1 MALLGNTDVIR
12 RRVHELVHTQRVMRH
27 RHVFA
32 VLLMALFFSGVA
44 LTSVQ
49 GVENVTYDVGYVEW
63 EMDVE
68 QRLYVEG
75 EDAETSVL
83 QRDRPDATLA
93 FADVDPNTG
102 LVPIFSLTSEPIVN
116 SMRGT
121 INMST
126 YFSAYLVPQV
136 GAIQSTQCRQPLSI
150 PPTVGDDSTTLVMSV
165 SISGTQVYESTVT
178 EILDTI
184 ASNEPVN
191 FSGDIVMMDID
202 LSAGDTF
209 SISLSAEHLCENS
222 RARIQWGGFETN
234 AGGIIMTG
242 KVYEPSASIRIDSS
256 RRAHIEFLPIL
267 PWGESDV
274 LVDGNGDPA
283 VSWVLRGPMDD
294 DVKTNRD
301 RDMVMESSIG
311 RVRMER
317 SLGNNE
323 TAWIWTGKE
332 VLQKGVSNLEVC
344 VKTSSGNPNAD
355 CHAFGIIRFE
365 VEGES
370 DGFASSGLWLSLS
383 TMACFLGFAFKG
395 FNADPPIPL
404 PILIALLIMTILML
418 PVGFS
423 QPNLNT
429 DAQLNDNA
437 RIIDAELKSSGAEFT
452 TLTELMGDANVLAIG
467 AIAPGSES
475 AQDQAN
481 ELELLL
487 GQRDDVAVVQ
497 IVIGTDSMLSDVEA
511 YRSSINTSWPIVLDY
526 NQEFVSTSPTGNAD
540 SLILVDST
548 MHVTWSQSPTG
559 GAKAMNDAIEGIEGG
574 GPTSLVTYFS
584 VLFPT
589 GLFLIFLALPRQGWT
604 KPDEPLPPGALWAS
618 IVLAGGVGAVMIHI
632 PALLI
637 SLLPVSASIS
647 YIVFVIMFVWF
658 VFMCAMTL
666 RRGSPFEAD
675 LLGSFIHKLTPT
687 SFQEWRPREDMQ
699 RDVFL
704 GIFIG
709 WLSWMAEPS
718 LVAQGVG
725 AAALNGGMG
734 ILFAVL
740 LLLGNVLIAGITI
753 LVLRFIASWGGPFSN
768 IFGRIGADTFARF
781 MGLVLLPI
789 SLWATVNAGLTLLS
803 IGVF

>member
-1 MALLGNTDVIR
+1 
-12 RRVHELVHTQRVMRH
+12 MRH

-32 VLLMALFFSGVA
+32 VLLMALFFSGIA

-63 EMDVE
+63 EMDME

-75 EDAETSVL
+75 EDAESSVL
-83 QRDRPDATLA
+83 QRERPDATLA
-93 FADVDPNTG
+93 FADVSPNTG

-116 SMRGT
+116 TMRGT
-121 INMST
+121 INMSA
-126 YFSAYLVPQV
+126 YFSAYLVSQA
-136 GAIQSTQCRQPLSI
+136 GFFQSTQCTSPANPLT
-150 PPTVGDDSTTLVMSV
+150 PGDDFTTLVMTV
-165 SISGTQVYESTVT
+165 SISGNQVYESVVT
-178 EILDTI
+178 HTLDAI
-184 ASNEPVN
+184 ASNNPQN
-191 FSGDIVMMDID
+191 FSGEITMMDID
-202 LSAGDTF
+202 LITGDTF
-209 SISLSAEHLCENS
+209 SISLSAEHLCEGTL
-222 RARIQWGGFETN
+222 ARIQWGGFETN

-242 KVYEPSASIRIDSS
+242 QVYEPTASIRVDSS

-283 VSWVLRGPMDD
+283 VSWVLRGPLDD

-365 VEGES
+365 VKGES
-370 DGFASSGLWLSLS
+370 DGFASSGWWLSL
-383 TMACFLGFAFKG
+383 TTIACFFGFAFKG
-395 FNADPPIPL
+395 FNAEPPMPL
-404 PILIALLIMTILML
+404 PILIALLIMMLLML

-423 QPNLNT
+423 QSNLNT
-429 DAQLNDNA
+429 EAQLNDNA
-437 RIIDAELKSSGAEFT
+437 RLIDAELKSAGAEFT
-452 TLTELMGDANVLAIG
+452 TLTDLMGDANVLAIG

-497 IVIGTDSMLSDVEA
+497 IVIGTDSMMSDVDA
-511 YRSSINTSWPIVLDY
+511 YRSTLNSSWPIVLDY

-540 SLILVDST
+540 SLVLVDSS

-559 GAKAMNDAIEGIEGG
+559 GAKAMNDAIEGIGGG
-574 GPTSLVTYFS
+574 GPTSLMTYFS

-604 KPDEPLPPGALWAS
+604 KPEEPLPPGALWAS
-618 IVLAGGVGAVMIHI
+618 IVLAGGIGAIIVHI
-632 PALLI
+632 PALLL
-637 SLLPVSASIS
+637 SLLPISPSIS
-647 YIVFVIMFVWF
+647 YIGSVLMFVWF
-658 VFMCAMTL
+658 AFMCTMTL
-666 RRGSPFEAD
+666 RRGSPLEAEF
-675 LLGSFIHKLTPT
+675 LGSFIHRLTPT
-687 SFQEWRPREDMQ
+687 SFQEWRPKEDMQ

-704 GIFIG
+704 GVFIG
-709 WLSWMAEPS
+709 WLSWLAEPS

-734 ILFAVL
+734 ILFAIL

-789 SLWATVNAGLTLLS
+789 SLWATTNGVLTLLS

>member
-1 MALLGNTDVIR
+1 MT
-12 RRVHELVHTQRVMRH
+12 
-27 RHVFA
+27 
-32 VLLMALFFSGVA
+32 LFISGIA

-49 GVENVTYDVGYVEW
+49 GIENVSYEAGYVEW
-63 EMDVE
+63 EMDFE

-83 QRDRPDATLA
+83 QRERPDATLA
-93 FADVDPNTG
+93 FFDVAPNSG

-116 SMRGT
+116 SMKGT

-126 YFSAYLVPQV
+126 YFSAYLVPQA
-136 GAIQSTQCRQPLSI
+136 GFAQPTQCVNPSYPLT
-150 PPTVGDDSTTLVMSV
+150 PGDDSTTLLMSV
-165 SISGTQVYESTVT
+165 SISGSQVYESSITHT
-178 EILDTI
+178 LDTI
-184 ASNEPVN
+184 ASNDPQN

-202 LSAGDTF
+202 LNAGDTF
-209 SISLSAEHLCENS
+209 SVSLSAEHLCEGTL
-222 RARIQWGGFETN
+222 ARVQWGGFETN

-242 KVYEPSASIRIDSS
+242 KVYEPSASIRVDSS

-267 PWGESDV
+267 PWGVDDV
-274 LVDGNGDPA
+274 LIDGNGDPA
-283 VSWVLRGPMDD
+283 VSWVLRGPLDD

-311 RVRMER
+311 RIRMER

-332 VLQKGVSNLEVC
+332 VLQKGTSNLEVC
-344 VKTSSGNPNAD
+344 VKTTSGNPNAD

-365 VEGES
+365 VKAES
-370 DGFASSGLWLSLS
+370 DGFASAGLWLSLS
-383 TMACFLGFAFKG
+383 TIVCFIGFAYKG
-395 FNADPPIPL
+395 FNADPPMPL
-404 PILIALLIMTILML
+404 PILIALVLMTLLML

-423 QPNLNT
+423 QSNLNT
-429 DAQLNDNA
+429 EAQLNENA
-437 RIIDAELKSSGAEFT
+437 LLVDAELKSSGAEFT
-452 TLTELMGDANVLAIG
+452 TLSELMGDANVLAIG

-497 IVIGTDSMLSDVEA
+497 IVIGDDSMMSDVEA
-511 YRSSINTSWPIVLDY
+511 YRSSINASWPIVLDY

-540 SLILVDST
+540 SLVLVDRS

-559 GAKAMNDAIEGIEGG
+559 GAKAMNDAIDAIDRG
-574 GPTSLVTYFS
+574 GPTSLGTYFS

-589 GLFLIFLALPRQGWT
+589 GLFLLFLALPKQGWT
-604 KPDEPLPPGALWAS
+604 KPEEPLPPGTLWAS
-618 IVLAGGVGAVMIHI
+618 IVLAGGLGALMVHI
-632 PALLI
+632 PPLLV
-637 SLLPVSASIS
+637 SLLPLGSSVS
-647 YIVFVIMFVWF
+647 YIVSLLMFLWF

-666 RRGSPFEAD
+666 RRGAPFEAD
-675 LLGSFIHKLTPT
+675 LLGLLIHGRTT
-687 SFQEWRPREDMQ
+687 SSFQDWRPKEDMQ

-709 WLSWMAEPS
+709 WLSWLADPGII
-718 LVAQGVG
+718 AQGVG

-734 ILFAVL
+734 IVFAIVL
-740 LLLGNVLIAGITI
+740 LLANVLLAGLTI

-768 IFGRIGADTFARF
+768 IFGRVGSETFARF

-789 SLWATVNAGLTLLS
+789 SIWATINGVLALLS

>member
-1 MALLGNTDVIR
+1 MALLGNADVIR
-12 RRVHELVHTQRVMRH
+12 RRLHELVHTQRVMRH

-49 GVENVTYDVGYVEW
+49 GVENVTYDAGYVEW
-63 EMDVE
+63 EMDIE

-75 EDAETSVL
+75 DDAETSVL
-83 QRDRPDATLA
+83 QRDRPDATVA
-93 FADVDPNTG
+93 FADIPPNSG
-102 LVPIFSLTSEPIVN
+102 LIPIFSLTSEPLIN
-116 SMRGT
+116 SMKGT

-126 YFSAYLVPQV
+126 YFSAYLVPQ
-136 GAIQSTQCRQPLSI
+136 AAFAQPTQCVNPSF
-150 PPTVGDDSTTLVMSV
+150 PFTPGEDSTTLVMTV
-165 SISGTQVYESTVT
+165 SINGSLVYESTIT
-178 EILDTI
+178 HTLETI
-184 ASNEPVN
+184 AANDPEN
-191 FSGDIVMMDID
+191 FSGEIVMMDID
-202 LSAGDTF
+202 MNKGDTF
-209 SISLSAEHLCENS
+209 SISLSAEHLCEGMN
-222 RARIQWGGFETN
+222 ARVQWGGFEAN

-242 KVYEPSASIRIDSS
+242 KVYEPSASIRVDSS

-267 PWGESDV
+267 PWGTNDV
-274 LVDGNGDPA
+274 LIDGNGDPA

-311 RVRMER
+311 RIRMER

-332 VLQKGVSNLEVC
+332 VLQKGTSNLEVC
-344 VKTSSGNPNAD
+344 VKTSSGNPNED

-365 VEGES
+365 VKGES
-370 DGFASSGLWLSLS
+370 DGFASSGLWLSL
-383 TMACFLGFAFKG
+383 TTIACYLGFAFKG

-404 PILIALLIMTILML
+404 PILIALLIMALLML

-423 QPNLNT
+423 VSNLNT
-429 DAQLNDNA
+429 EAQLNDNA
-437 RIIDAELKSSGAEFT
+437 RLIDAELKSSGAEFT
-452 TLTELMGDANVLAIG
+452 TLSELMGDANVLAIG

-487 GQRDDVAVVQ
+487 GQREDVAVVQ
-497 IVIGTDSMLSDVEA
+497 IVIGNGSMMSDVDA
-511 YRSSINTSWPIVLDY
+511 YRSSINSSWPIVLDY

-540 SLILVDST
+540 SLVLVDSS

-559 GAKAMNDAIEGIEGG
+559 GAKAMNDAIEGIESG
-574 GPTSLVTYFS
+574 GPTSLMTYFS

-604 KPDEPLPPGALWAS
+604 KPEEPLPPGALWAS
-618 IVLAGGVGAVMIHI
+618 IVLAGGVAAVMIHL
-632 PALLI
+632 PALLV
-637 SLLPVSASIS
+637 SLLPVSASFT
-647 YIVFVIMFVWF
+647 YIVSIIMYVWF
-658 VFMCAMTL
+658 AFMCAMTL
-666 RRGSPFEAD
+666 RRGSPIEAD
-675 LLGSFIHKLTPT
+675 MLGSFIHKMTPA
-687 SFQEWRPREDMQ
+687 SFQEWRPKEDMQ

-709 WLSWMAEPS
+709 WLSWLAEPS

-734 ILFAVL
+734 IFFAVL

-781 MGLVLLPI
+781 MGLVLLPV
-789 SLWATVNAGLTLLS
+789 SLWVTTNGVLVLRS

>member
-1 MALLGNTDVIR
+1 MT
-12 RRVHELVHTQRVMRH
+12 
-27 RHVFA
+27 
-32 VLLMALFFSGVA
+32 LFISGIA

-49 GVENVTYDVGYVEW
+49 GIENVSYEAGYVEW
-63 EMDVE
+63 EMDFE

-83 QRDRPDATLA
+83 QRERPDATLA
-93 FADVDPNTG
+93 FADVPPNSG
-102 LVPIFSLTSEPIVN
+102 LVPIFTLTSEPIVN

-126 YFSAYLVPQV
+126 YFSAYLVAQAGFV
-136 GAIQSTQCRQPLSI
+136 QSNACTSAFS
-150 PPTVGDDSTTLVMSV
+150 PTVGDDSTTLVMSV
-165 SISGTQVYESTVT
+165 SISGTQVYETSVT
-178 EILDTI
+178 DILETT
-184 ASNEPVN
+184 ASNDPQN
-191 FSGDIVMMDID
+191 FSGEIQMMDID

-209 SISLSAEHLCENS
+209 SISLSAEHLCEGTN
-222 RARIQWGGFETN
+222 ARVQWGGFETN

-242 KVYEPSASIRIDSS
+242 KVYEPSASIRVDSS

-267 PWGESDV
+267 PWGVDDV
-274 LVDGNGDPA
+274 LIDGNGDPA
-283 VSWVLRGPMDD
+283 VSWVLRGPLDD

-311 RVRMER
+311 RIRMER

-332 VLQKGVSNLEVC
+332 VLQKGTSNLEVC
-344 VKTSSGNPNAD
+344 VKTTSGNPNAD

-365 VEGES
+365 VKAES
-370 DGFASSGLWLSLS
+370 DGFASAGLWLSLS
-383 TMACFLGFAFKG
+383 TIVCFLGFAYKG
-395 FNADPPIPL
+395 FNADPPMPL
-404 PILIALLIMTILML
+404 PILIALVLMTLLML

-423 QPNLNT
+423 QSNLNT
-429 DAQLNDNA
+429 EAQLNENA
-437 RIIDAELKSSGAEFT
+437 LLIDAELKSSGAEFT
-452 TLTELMGDANVLAIG
+452 TLSELMGDANVLAIG

-497 IVIGTDSMLSDVEA
+497 IVIGDDSMMSDVEA

-540 SLILVDST
+540 SLVLVDRS

-559 GAKAMNDAIEGIEGG
+559 GAKAMNDAIDAIGRG
-574 GPTSLVTYFS
+574 GPTSLGTYFS

-589 GLFLIFLALPRQGWT
+589 GLFLLFLALPKQGWT
-604 KPDEPLPPGALWAS
+604 KPEEPLPPGTLWAS
-618 IVLAGGVGAVMIHI
+618 IVLAGGLGALMVHI
-632 PALLI
+632 PPLLV
-637 SLLPVSASIS
+637 SLLPLGSSVS
-647 YIVFVIMFVWF
+647 YIVSLLMFLWF

-666 RRGSPFEAD
+666 RRGAPFEAD
-675 LLGSFIHKLTPT
+675 LLGSLIHGRTT
-687 SFQEWRPREDMQ
+687 SSFQDWRPKEDMQ
-699 RDVFL
+699 RDVLL

-709 WLSWMAEPS
+709 WLSWLADPGII
-718 LVAQGVG
+718 AQGVG

-734 ILFAVL
+734 VVLAIVL
-740 LLLGNVLIAGITI
+740 LLANVLVAGLTI

-768 IFGRIGADTFARF
+768 IFGRVGSETFARF

-789 SLWATVNAGLTLLS
+789 SIWATINGVLALLS

>member
-1 MALLGNTDVIR
+1 MALLGNADVIR
-12 RRVHELVHTQRVMRH
+12 RRLHELVHTQRVMRH

-49 GVENVTYDVGYVEW
+49 GVENVTYDAGYVEW
-63 EMDVE
+63 EMDME

-83 QRDRPDATLA
+83 QRERPDATLA
-93 FADVDPNTG
+93 FAEIDPTSNI
-102 LVPIFSLTSEPIVN
+102 VPIFSLTSEPIVH
-116 SMRGT
+116 SMKGT
-121 INMST
+121 INMTT
-126 YFSAYLVPQV
+126 YFSAYLVPQS
-136 GAIQSTQCRQPLSI
+136 GFAPSTICSNAW
-150 PPTVGDDSTTLVMSV
+150 PPGDDKSTTLYMTV
-165 SISGTQVYESTVT
+165 SISGNTVYDESVT
-178 EILDTI
+178 HILNTF
-184 ASNEPVN
+184 ASNDPQN
-191 FSGDIVMMDID
+191 FSGPIVMMDID
-202 LSAGDTF
+202 LNEGDTF
-209 SISLSAEHLCENS
+209 AISLSAQHACEGTT
-222 RARIQWGGFETN
+222 ARVQWGGFETN

-242 KVYEPSASIRIDSS
+242 KVYEPSASIRVDAS
-256 RRAHIEFLPIL
+256 RRAHIEFSPTL

-274 LVDGNGDPA
+274 LMDGNGDYA

-311 RVRMER
+311 RIRMER

-323 TAWIWTGKE
+323 TSWIWTGKE
-332 VLQKGVSNLEVC
+332 VLQRGTSNLEVC

-365 VEGES
+365 VKGES
-370 DGFASSGLWLSLS
+370 DGFASSGLWLSL
-383 TMACFLGFAFKG
+383 TTIACFLGFTFKA

-404 PILIALLIMTILML
+404 PILIALLIMALLML

-423 QPNLNT
+423 VSNLNT
-429 DAQLNDNA
+429 EAQLNDNA

-452 TLTELMGDANVLAIG
+452 TLSELMGDANVLAIG

-475 AQDQAN
+475 ARDQAN

-487 GQRDDVAVVQ
+487 GQRNDVAVVQ
-497 IVIGTDSMLSDVEA
+497 IVIGDDSMMSDVDA
-511 YRSSINTSWPIVLDY
+511 YRSSINGSWPIVLDY

-540 SLILVDST
+540 SLILVDSS
-548 MHVTWSQSPTG
+548 MHVTWSESPTG
-559 GAKAMNDAIEGIEGG
+559 GAKAMNDAIDGIEGG
-574 GPTSLVTYFS
+574 GPTSLMTYFS

-589 GLFLIFLALPRQGWT
+589 GLFLIFLALPRHGWT
-604 KPDEPLPPGALWAS
+604 KPEEPLPPGALWAS
-618 IVLAGGVGAVMIHI
+618 IVIAGGIGAIVIHL
-632 PALLI
+632 PALLV
-637 SLLPVSASIS
+637 SLLPISASFT
-647 YIVFVIMFVWF
+647 YIVSIIMFVWF
-658 VFMCAMTL
+658 AFMCAMTL
-666 RRGSPFEAD
+666 RRGSPFEAEVI
-675 LLGSFIHKLTPT
+675 GSFIHKMTPA
-687 SFQEWRPREDMQ
+687 SFQQWRPREDMQ

-704 GIFIG
+704 GVFIG

-781 MGLVLLPI
+781 MGLVLLPV
-789 SLWATVNAGLTLLS
+789 SLWATTNSVLALFS
-803 IGVF
+803 VGVF

>member
-1 MALLGNTDVIR
+1 MVLLGNADVIR

-32 VLLMALFFSGVA
+32 VLLMALFFSGIA

-75 EDAETSVL
+75 DDAETSVL
-83 QRDRPDATLA
+83 QRERPDATLA
-93 FADVDPNTG
+93 FADVAPNTG

-116 SMRGT
+116 TMRGT
-121 INMST
+121 INMSA
-126 YFSAYLVPQV
+126 YFSAYLVAQA
-136 GAIQSTQCRQPLSI
+136 GFFQSTQCTSPANPLT
-150 PPTVGDDSTTLVMSV
+150 PGDDFTTLVMTV
-165 SISGTQVYESTVT
+165 SISGEQVYESVVT
-178 EILDTI
+178 HTLDAI
-184 ASNEPVN
+184 ASNNPQN
-191 FSGDIVMMDID
+191 FSGEITMMDID
-202 LSAGDTF
+202 LTTGATF
-209 SISLSAEHLCENS
+209 SITLSAEHLCEGTV
-222 RARIQWGGFETN
+222 ARIQWGGFETN

-242 KVYEPSASIRIDSS
+242 KVYEPSASIRVDSS
-256 RRAHIEFLPIL
+256 RRAHIEFLPTL
-267 PWGESDV
+267 PWGTDDV

-311 RVRMER
+311 RIRMER

-332 VLQKGVSNLEVC
+332 VLQKGISNLEVC

-370 DGFASSGLWLSLS
+370 DGFASSGLWLSL
-383 TMACFLGFAFKG
+383 TTIACFLGFAFRG

-404 PILIALLIMTILML
+404 PILIALLMMTILML

-429 DAQLNDNA
+429 EAQLNDNA
-437 RIIDAELKSSGAEFT
+437 RIINAELKSSGAEFT
-452 TLTELMGDANVLAIG
+452 TLSELMGGANVLAIG

-497 IVIGTDSMLSDVEA
+497 IVIGTDSMMSDVEA
-511 YRSSINTSWPIVLDY
+511 YRTSINTSWPIVLDY

-540 SLILVDST
+540 SLMLVDSS

-618 IVLAGGVGAVMIHI
+618 IVLAGGTGAVMIHL
-632 PALLI
+632 PALLV

-647 YIVFVIMFVWF
+647 YIVSIVMFVWF
-658 VFMCAMTL
+658 AFMCAMTL
-666 RRGSPFEAD
+666 RHGSPFEAD
-675 LLGSFIHKLTPT
+675 MLGSFIHKMTPA

-709 WLSWMAEPS
+709 WLSWLAEPS

-789 SLWATVNAGLTLLS
+789 SLWATINGVLALLS

>member
-1 MALLGNTDVIR
+1 MT
-12 RRVHELVHTQRVMRH
+12 
-27 RHVFA
+27 
-32 VLLMALFFSGVA
+32 LFISGIA
-44 LTSVQ
+44 LTTVQ
-49 GVENVTYDVGYVEW
+49 GIENVSYEAGYVEW
-63 EMDVE
+63 EMDFE

-83 QRDRPDATLA
+83 QRERPDATLA
-93 FADVDPNTG
+93 FADVPPNSG
-102 LVPIFSLTSEPIVN
+102 LVPIFTLTSEPIVN

-126 YFSAYLVPQV
+126 YFSAYLVPQA
-136 GAIQSTQCRQPLSI
+136 GFAQPTQCVNPSFPLT
-150 PPTVGDDSTTLVMSV
+150 PGDDSTTLLMSV
-165 SISGTQVYESTVT
+165 SISGSQVYESSITHT
-178 EILDTI
+178 LDTI
-184 ASNEPVN
+184 ASNDPQN

-209 SISLSAEHLCENS
+209 SVSLSAEHFCEGTL
-222 RARIQWGGFETN
+222 ARVQWGGFETN

-242 KVYEPSASIRIDSS
+242 KVYEPSASIRVDSS

-267 PWGESDV
+267 PWGVNDV
-274 LVDGNGDPA
+274 LIDGDGDPA
-283 VSWVLRGPMDD
+283 VSWVLRGPLDD

-311 RVRMER
+311 RIRMER

-332 VLQKGVSNLEVC
+332 VLQKGTSNLEIC
-344 VKTSSGNPNAD
+344 VKTTSGNPNAD

-365 VEGES
+365 VEAES
-370 DGFASSGLWLSLS
+370 DGFASAGLWLSLS
-383 TMACFLGFAFKG
+383 TIACFIGFAYKG
-395 FNADPPIPL
+395 FNADPPMPL
-404 PILIALLIMTILML
+404 PILIALVLMTLLML

-423 QPNLNT
+423 QSNLDT
-429 DAQLNDNA
+429 EAQLNENA
-437 RIIDAELKSSGAEFT
+437 LLIDAELKSSGAEFT
-452 TLTELMGDANVLAIG
+452 TLSELMGDANVLAIG

-497 IVIGTDSMLSDVEA
+497 IVIGDDSMMSDVEA

-540 SLILVDST
+540 SLVLVDRS

-559 GAKAMNDAIEGIEGG
+559 GAKAMNDAIDAIDRG
-574 GPTSLVTYFS
+574 GPTSLGTYFS

-589 GLFLIFLALPRQGWT
+589 GLFLLFLALPKQGWT
-604 KPDEPLPPGALWAS
+604 KPEEPLPPGTLWAS
-618 IVLAGGVGAVMIHI
+618 IVLAGGLGALMVHI
-632 PALLI
+632 PPLLV
-637 SLLPVSASIS
+637 SLLPLGSSVS
-647 YIVFVIMFVWF
+647 YIVSLLMFLWF
-658 VFMCAMTL
+658 IFMCAMTL
-666 RRGSPFEAD
+666 RRGAPFEAD
-675 LLGSFIHKLTPT
+675 LLGSLVHGRTT
-687 SFQEWRPREDMQ
+687 SSFQDWRPREDMQ

-709 WLSWMAEPS
+709 WLSWLADPGII
-718 LVAQGVG
+718 AQGVG

-734 ILFAVL
+734 VVFAIVL
-740 LLLGNVLIAGITI
+740 LLANVLLAGLTI

-768 IFGRIGADTFARF
+768 IFGRVGSETFARF

-789 SLWATVNAGLTLLS
+789 SIWATINGVLALLS

>member
-1 MALLGNTDVIR
+1 MDVLGNADVNR

-27 RHVFA
+27 RHVIA

-44 LTSVQ
+44 LTTVK
-49 GVENVTYDVGYVEW
+49 GLENVSYEAGYIEW
-63 EMDVE
+63 EMDME

-75 EDAETSVL
+75 EDAESSVL
-83 QRDRPDATLA
+83 QRQRPDATLA
-93 FADVDPNTG
+93 FADVEPNTG
-102 LVPIFSLTSEPIVN
+102 LVPIFSLTSDPIVN
-116 SMRGT
+116 SMKGT

-136 GAIQSTQCRQPLSI
+136 GAIQSTQCKQPLSI

-165 SISGTQVYESTVT
+165 SISGTQVYEDSVT

-191 FSGDIVMMDID
+191 FSGEIQMMDID

-222 RARIQWGGFETN
+222 RARIQWGGFEAN

-242 KVYEPSASIRIDSS
+242 KVYEPSASIRVDSS

-283 VSWVLRGPMDD
+283 VSWVLRGPLDD

-311 RVRMER
+311 RIRMER

-332 VLQKGVSNLEVC
+332 VLQKGDSNLEVC
-344 VKTSSGNPNAD
+344 VKTSSGNPNVD
-355 CHAFGIIRFE
+355 CHAFGIIRFN
-365 VEGES
+365 VESES
-370 DGFASSGLWLSLS
+370 DGFASAGLWLSL
-383 TMACFLGFAFKG
+383 TTIACFLGFAYKG
-395 FNADPPIPL
+395 FNANPPMPL
-404 PILIALLIMTILML
+404 PILIALLLMTLLML

-423 QPNLNT
+423 QSNLNT
-429 DAQLNDNA
+429 EAQLNDNA
-437 RIIDAELKSSGAEFT
+437 LLLDAELKSSGAEFT
-452 TLTELMGDANVLAIG
+452 TLTDLMGDSSVLAIG
-467 AIAPGSES
+467 VIAPGSES

-497 IVIGTDSMLSDVEA
+497 IVIGEDSMMSDVEA
-511 YRSSINTSWPIVLDY
+511 YRSSINASWPIVLDY
-526 NQEFVSTSPTGNAD
+526 NQEFVSASPTGNAD
-540 SLILVDST
+540 SLILVDSS

-559 GAKAMNDAIEGIEGG
+559 GAKAMNDAIDGINGG
-574 GPTSLVTYFS
+574 GPTSLGTYFS
-584 VLFPT
+584 ILFPT
-589 GLFLIFLALPRQGWT
+589 GLFLLFLALPRQGWT
-604 KPDEPLPPGALWAS
+604 KPEEPLPPGALWAS
-618 IVLAGGVGAVMIHI
+618 IVLAGGVGAVLVNL
-632 PALLI
+632 PALLL
-637 SLLPVSASIS
+637 SLLPVSSSLS
-647 YIVFVIMFVWF
+647 YIVSALMFIWF

-666 RRGSPFEAD
+666 RRGSPFESD
-675 LLGSFIHKLTPT
+675 MLGSLIHGFTPS
-687 SFQEWRPREDMQ
+687 SFQNWRPKEDMQ

-704 GIFIG
+704 GMFIG
-709 WLSWMAEPS
+709 WLSWMAEPG
-718 LVAQGVG
+718 LIAQGVG

-734 ILFAVL
+734 ILFAVVL
-740 LLLGNVLIAGITI
+740 LLANVLIAGLTI

-768 IFGRIGADTFARF
+768 IFGRVGADTFARF

-789 SLWATVNAGLTLLS
+789 SLWATINGILTLLS

>member
-1 MALLGNTDVIR
+1 
-12 RRVHELVHTQRVMRH
+12 MRH
-27 RHVFA
+27 RHVIA
-32 VLLMALFFSGVA
+32 LLLMTLFISGIA

-49 GVENVTYDVGYVEW
+49 GIENVSYEAGYVEW
-63 EMDVE
+63 EMDFE

-83 QRDRPDATLA
+83 QRERPDATLA
-93 FADVDPNTG
+93 FADVPPNSG
-102 LVPIFSLTSEPIVN
+102 LVPIFTLTSEPIVN

-136 GAIQSTQCRQPLSI
+136 GFAQPTQCVNPSYPLT
-150 PPTVGDDSTTLVMSV
+150 PGDDSTTLLMSV
-165 SISGTQVYESTVT
+165 SISGSQVYESSITHT
-178 EILDTI
+178 LDTI
-184 ASNEPVN
+184 ASNDPQN

-202 LSAGDTF
+202 LNAGDTF
-209 SISLSAEHLCENS
+209 SVSLSAEHLCEGTL
-222 RARIQWGGFETN
+222 ARVQWGGFETN

-242 KVYEPSASIRIDSS
+242 KVYEPSASIRVDSS

-267 PWGESDV
+267 PWGVDDV
-274 LVDGNGDPA
+274 LIDGNGDPA
-283 VSWVLRGPMDD
+283 VSWVLRGPLDD

-311 RVRMER
+311 RIRMER

-332 VLQKGVSNLEVC
+332 VLQKGTSNLEVC
-344 VKTSSGNPNAD
+344 VKTTSGNPNAD

-365 VEGES
+365 VKAES
-370 DGFASSGLWLSLS
+370 DGFASAGLWLSLS
-383 TMACFLGFAFKG
+383 TIVCFIGFAYKG
-395 FNADPPIPL
+395 FNADPPMPL
-404 PILIALLIMTILML
+404 PILIALVLMTLLML

-423 QPNLNT
+423 QSNLNT
-429 DAQLNDNA
+429 EAQLNENA
-437 RIIDAELKSSGAEFT
+437 LLIDAELKSSGAEFT
-452 TLTELMGDANVLAIG
+452 TLSELMGDANVLAIG

-497 IVIGTDSMLSDVEA
+497 IVIGDDSMMSDVDA

-540 SLILVDST
+540 SLVLVDRS

-559 GAKAMNDAIEGIEGG
+559 GAKAMNDAIDAIGRG
-574 GPTSLVTYFS
+574 GPTSLGTYFS

-589 GLFLIFLALPRQGWT
+589 GLFLLFLALPKQGWT
-604 KPDEPLPPGALWAS
+604 KPEEPLPPGTLWAS
-618 IVLAGGVGAVMIHI
+618 IVLAGGLGALMVHI
-632 PALLI
+632 PPLLV
-637 SLLPVSASIS
+637 SLLPLGSSVS
-647 YIVFVIMFVWF
+647 YIVSLLMFLWF

-666 RRGSPFEAD
+666 RRGAPFEAD
-675 LLGSFIHKLTPT
+675 LLGSLIHGRTTT
-687 SFQEWRPREDMQ
+687 SFQDWRPKEDMQ
-699 RDVFL
+699 RDVLL

-709 WLSWMAEPS
+709 WLSWLADPGII
-718 LVAQGVG
+718 AQGVG

-734 ILFAVL
+734 VVFAIVL
-740 LLLGNVLIAGITI
+740 LLANVLLAGLTI

-768 IFGRIGADTFARF
+768 IFGRVGSETFARF

-789 SLWATVNAGLTLLS
+789 SIWATINGVLALRS

>member
-1 MALLGNTDVIR
+1 MALFGNTDVIR

-63 EMDVE
+63 EMDME

-75 EDAETSVL
+75 DDAETSVL
-83 QRDRPDATLA
+83 QRERPDATLA

-116 SMRGT
+116 SMKGT

-136 GAIQSTQCRQPLSI
+136 GAIQSTQCKQPLSI

-178 EILDTI
+178 EVLDSI

-191 FSGDIVMMDID
+191 FSGDIQMMDID

-242 KVYEPSASIRIDSS
+242 KVYEPSASIRVDSS

-283 VSWVLRGPMDD
+283 VSWVLRGPLDD

-311 RVRMER
+311 RIRMER

-323 TAWIWTGKE
+323 TAWIWTGNE

-344 VKTSSGNPNAD
+344 VKTSSGNPNED

-365 VEGES
+365 VGGES
-370 DGFASSGLWLSLS
+370 DGFASSGLWLSL
-383 TMACFLGFAFKG
+383 TTIACFLGFVYKG
-395 FNADPPIPL
+395 FNTDPPLPL
-404 PILIALLIMTILML
+404 PIIIALLIMMLLML

-423 QPNLNT
+423 QSNLNT
-429 DAQLNDNA
+429 EAQLNDNA
-437 RIIDAELKSSGAEFT
+437 RLIDAELKTSGAEFT

-487 GQRDDVAVVQ
+487 GQRNDVAIVQ
-497 IVIGTDSMLSDVEA
+497 IVIGKDSMMSDVEA
-511 YRSSINTSWPIVLDY
+511 YRSSLNNSWPIVLDY
-526 NQEFVSTSPTGNAD
+526 NKEFVSTSPTGNAD
-540 SLILVDST
+540 SLILLDSS

-574 GPTSLVTYFS
+574 GPTSLMTYFS

-589 GLFLIFLALPRQGWT
+589 GLFLIFRALPRQGWT

-618 IVLAGGVGAVMIHI
+618 IVLAGGIGAVVVHI
-632 PALLI
+632 PALLF
-637 SLLPVSASIS
+637 SLLPLGSSIS
-647 YIVFVIMFVWF
+647 YIASVVMFLWF
-658 VFMCAMTL
+658 ASMCAMTL
-666 RRGSPFEAD
+666 RRGSPIEAD
-675 LLGSFIHKLTPT
+675 YLGSLIHRLTPT
-687 SFQEWRPREDMQ
+687 SFQEWRPKEDMQ

-709 WLSWMAEPS
+709 WLSWLAEPS

-734 ILFAVL
+734 ILFAIL
-740 LLLGNVLIAGITI
+740 LLLGNILIAGVTI

-789 SLWATVNAGLTLLS
+789 SIWATINGILALRS